1 MTVLIFYNLIVTKKK
16 VILAPITTRLND
28 RLISCNRVVNNDYQI
43 SNIVTILLS
52 ILTTTLKFGTI
63 LCLLV

>member
-16 VILAPITTRLND
+16 VILASITTRLID